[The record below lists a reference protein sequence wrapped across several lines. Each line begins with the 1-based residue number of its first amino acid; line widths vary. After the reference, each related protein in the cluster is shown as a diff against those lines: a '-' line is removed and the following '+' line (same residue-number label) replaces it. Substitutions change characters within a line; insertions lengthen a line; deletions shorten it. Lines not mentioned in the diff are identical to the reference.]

1 MTILGDIVDLNARK
15 NHPRFGQRTSW
26 ELHEAEIT
34 RQLER
39 YAYSIEDFKA
49 QHGCG
54 SNEEAQS
61 NSTPDPVR
69 SEWIHQTRKVAAYAT
84 HIMHVLH
91 ILLHGKWDPVALL
104 EDDNMWICSQ
114 SFLAATSNAISAA
127 HAVEVILDVDPDL
140 SFMPYLFG
148 MYLLQGSLILLLL
161 ADKLSTETNDGVIR
175 ACETIVRAHEAAVVT
190 LNTEYQVGCSFHVCC
205 HYTANLTQRNFRKVM
220 ISTLAQIKGHGHA
233 REMTPAKR
241 REVLSLYR
249 WTSLGNG
256 LAI

>member
-1 MTILGDIVDLNARK
+1 
-15 NHPRFGQRTSW
+15 
-26 ELHEAEIT
+26 
-34 RQLER
+34 
-39 YAYSIEDFKA
+39 
-49 QHGCG
+49 
-54 SNEEAQS
+54 
-61 NSTPDPVR
+61 
-69 SEWIHQTRKVAAYAT
+69 
-84 HIMHVLH
+84 
-91 ILLHGKWDPVALL
+91 
-104 EDDNMWICSQ
+104 
-114 SFLAATSNAISAA
+114 
-127 HAVEVILDVDPDL
+127 VDPDL

-205 HYTANLTQRNFRKVM
+205 QYTANLTQRNFRKVM